1 MMERVG
7 EVRLALRVAAADGPG
22 CIRELAERAQ
32 VGYAAA
38 QRTVENMVRAGELV
52 AVGSKPVPWRRAEA
66 KVYGPPREA
75 APRGRRESIGAR
87 SPDAEL
93 QMQLMRIWR

>member
-1 MMERVG
+1 MMDRVG
-7 EVRLALRVAAADGPG
+7 EIRRALRIAAADGPG
-22 CIRELAERAQ
+22 CVRELAERAR
-32 VGYAAA
+32 VGYVAA

-52 AVGSKPVPWRRAEA
+52 AVGSRPVPWRRAEVN
-66 KVYGPPREA
+66 VYGPAQGLPPRA
-75 APRGRRESIGAR
+75 RRESIGAR